1 MSPVTTKCV
10 PMEKADW
17 LLAVSVYIL
26 YVCVCMHMWGWLT
39 IIISCCVFRHGCIQC
54 ACLPVCAHAEHLTHW
69 WQVLRAEKVCVRV
82 CVCVFSCKV
91 LYVIYSYSHYS
102 HSPGKW
108 LVFHYSALTCLT
120 VLLLRRLLLLNI
132 THLDAQCVL
141 SLSSQK
147 TCYHAFSV

>member
-39 IIISCCVFRHGCIQC
+39 IIISCCVFRRGCIQC

-69 WQVLRAEKVCVRV
+69 WQVLRAEKVCV
-82 CVCVFSCKV
+82 CVCIFLQSTVCHLFLFTLFTFSREVASLSLQCAHLFDGSAPEAIAAAK
-91 LYVIYSYSHYS
+91 YHTQWM
-102 HSPGKW
+102 HS
-108 LVFHYSALTCLT
+108 VCF
-120 VLLLRRLLLLNI
+120 
-132 THLDAQCVL
+132 